1 MSLSSPHL
9 LLASSNS
16 HKMLKNLRHILD
28 AGACDAIQNDINLN
42 VRQLFNLGESHYMFA
57 KQLDIEHWRQR
68 ISRFYYGAYNVR
80 RAIGL
85 HHNGSYGTEVDDHK
99 KTLLPDELNNH
110 STYSNKLGVLRDDRN
125 LSDYDHTSVESDLVN
140 TQNDTELFVTS
151 FIDDAKAYLVSR
163 GVTL

>member
-1 MSLSSPHL
+1 MGLKPPHL

-28 AGACDAIQNDINLN
+28 DDACNAIRNEINAN
-42 VRQLFNLGESHYMFA
+42 VKLLFDLGESHYIFA
-57 KQLDIEHWRQR
+57 KHLAKQHWRQR

-80 RAIGL
+80 RAISL
-85 HHNGSYGTEVDDHK
+85 DDSGSFGTEVDDHK
-99 KTLLPDELNNH
+99 KTILPNELSNH
-110 STYSNKLGVLRDDRN
+110 STYSNQIGVLRDDRN

-140 TQNDTELFVTS
+140 TQDDTELFVTS
-151 FIDDAKAYLVSR
+151 FIADAKIYLVSR